1 MFCRR
6 TGGVAMRLAEYL
18 RQQREEHGWSLREL
32 AEKSG
37 LSNGY
42 LSLLEN
48 GRVESPS
55 ATVLGKLA
63 KAFPVPLDDLLRS
76 AGVEI
81 AAPSTGD
88 VDPQLVSALRRLD
101 TDARQQLLSYA
112 KYLAEQPR
120 GRRRSR

>member
-1 MFCRR
+1 MPP
-6 TGGVAMRLAEYL
+6 RLPDHLKEL
-18 RQQREEHGWSLREL
+18 REQRGWSLREL

-42 LSLLEN
+42 ISLLEN

-55 ATVLGKLA
+55 VTVLGKLA
-63 KAFPVPLDDLLRS
+63 KAFAVPLDELLRA
-76 AGVEI
+76 AGVETEP
-81 AAPSTGD
+81 ASTGE

-101 TDARQQLLSYA
+101 SGARAEVLTFA
-112 KYLAEQPR
+112 NYLAERPR

>member
-1 MFCRR
+1 
-6 TGGVAMRLAEYL
+6 MRLAEYL
-18 RQQREEHGWSLREL
+18 KEQRGAHGWSLREL
-32 AEKSG
+32 AERSG

-63 KAFPVPLDDLLRS
+63 KAFPLPVDELLRA
-76 AGVEI
+76 AGIEMT
-81 AAPSTGD
+81 APSTGE

-101 TDARQQLLSYA
+101 SDARQQLLSYA
-112 KYLAEQPR
+112 KYLGEQPR
-120 GRRRSR
+120 ARRRNR